1 MTALIPPERLLKAL
15 LLLALYSV
23 RSERVFCE
31 ELDYVLL
38 FRWFLDKNLAQPSFD
53 ATTFTKNRKRL
64 LEHTIEQSPSDEV
77 VLEADHQGL
86 LSDEHFTVDG
96 TLTEASSSLKSFKP
110 KDDNPLSDDRDP
122 GNLSV
127 DFHGQKRSN
136 ATHQNAADSESRLCK
151 KGKGN
156 EAKLVLRAHAL
167 MENRNGLVT
176 DFQVT

>member
-1 MTALIPPERLLKAL
+1 M

-23 RSERVFCE
+23 RSERVFGE
-31 ELDYVLL
+31 ELDYILL
-38 FRWFLDKNLAQPSFD
+38 FRWFLDMNLTQPSFD

-64 LEHTIEQSPSDEV
+64 LEHRIGPSLSDEV

-110 KDDNPLSDDRDP
+110 MDDNPLSDDRDP

-127 DFHGQKRSN
+127 DFHGQKCSN
-136 ATHQNAADSESRLCK
+136 ATHQSATDSESRPWK
-151 KGKGN
+151 KGKGK
-156 EAKLVLRAHAL
+156 EAKLVLMAHAL
-167 MENRNGLVT
+167 MENRKGL
-176 DFQVT
+176 

>member
-1 MTALIPPERLLKAL
+1 M
-15 LLLALYSV
+15 LLLALYAI

-31 ELDYVLL
+31 ELDNVLL
-38 FRWFLDKNLAQPSFD
+38 FRWFLDKNLAQPSIV

-64 LEHTIEQSPSDEV
+64 LDHRIGQSPSDEV
-77 VLEADHQGL
+77 VLEVEHQGL
-86 LSDEHFTVDG
+86 LSAEHFTIDG
-96 TLTEASSSLKSFKP
+96 TLIEASASLKSFKP
-110 KDDNPLSDDRDP
+110 KDGKPPSDDRDQ
-122 GNLSV
+122 GNPSV

-151 KGKGN
+151 KGKGK
-156 EAKLVLRAHAL
+156 EAKLVLTAHAL